1 MVEQRS
7 VKRIP
12 VTFHVSFGPVA
23 AGKQEGKISD
33 LALKGCRL
41 ESRAP
46 IAVNTYLQLWIEISP
61 RVPRI
66 LVDLAAVRWV
76 LNGQAGIEFLSLRPE
91 HKAELERV
99 MEEQPE

>member
-7 VKRIP
+7 AKRIP
-12 VTFHVSFGPVA
+12 VTFHVSFGAVA
-23 AGKQEGKISD
+23 LGKHEGHISD
-33 LALKGCRL
+33 LALQGCRL

-61 RVPRI
+61 TVPRI

-76 LNGQAGIEFLSLRPE
+76 LDDQAGIEFLSLRPE
-91 HKAELERV
+91 HRTQLERIT
-99 MEEQPE
+99 EDQTE